1 MNYYNRPDFQND
13 INLDNSKP
21 KKIDKKKSL
30 IKWVALGLGAMIGV
44 SYIGILGA
52 LINRKTMPTLNLP
65 VGEYTSYSVRANKEG
80 YEINYRAN
88 DPLVME
94 VTKDSNRPAGFLGFG
109 KATVKT
115 KEHYT
120 MDGSRHLLDRSEGE
134 ISEAQIKCIEAAGGG
149 KQTGR
154 MVGGSVGASVASSGL
169 ASIPYVGWV
178 LAGAATMLG
187 MEQGAEIGGQMALD
201 FAECDG

>member
-1 MNYYNRPDFQND
+1 MNYYFQKD

-120 MDGSRHLLDRSEGE
+120 MDGSRHLLDRSKGK

-187 MEQGAEIGGQMALD
+187 MEQGAEIGGQMAMD
-201 FAECDG
+201 FAECND